1 MVFAGTNYPSRLW
14 RGRRGTSLSFN
25 SFLMEIVFPCQTI
38 AENIFKGHLWGKCCN
53 SLAFC
58 ALFGSAR
65 GWKMVNSE
73 LSAATLFYSLE
84 KHLVLSHLRDTT
96 GAAQESENL
105 ALVVVLK
112 YDGL

>member
-1 MVFAGTNYPSRLW
+1 
-14 RGRRGTSLSFN
+14 
-25 SFLMEIVFPCQTI
+25 
-38 AENIFKGHLWGKCCN
+38 
-53 SLAFC
+53 
-58 ALFGSAR
+58 
-65 GWKMVNSE
+65 MVNSE